1 MPEYFSKTSLN
12 DHSVYWGGVRGWGG
26 GWVGVGWGG
35 WGVIGLA
42 GTSAMWVMVRLS
54 GVAFF
59 EVWIRWIRTHP

>member
-12 DHSVYWGGVRGWGG
+12 DHSVYWGGVRGGRG
-26 GWVGVGWGG
+26 DM
-35 WGVIGLA
+35 IGLA